1 VAKAK
6 TPDNAKLIEGLLNAV
21 GGQPMRQTADK
32 TAPGIFPAGAT
43 GKKLAQHAIDMGYLE
58 PCDGPPPPATKRPA
72 KPKVIPHARITARG
86 REWVLQQTTPRQ
98 ALEGLL
104 AAFQQQAD
112 VYKNRDGELGVLQAQ
127 LADLHNSFTQ
137 VQQQVRDA
145 SARRQS
151 ETQQLVQ
158 TIETVAAVVRQALAA
173 GGASPA
179 AHPPVP
185 PQDLGPELLAYV
197 RSWQQQR
204 GADCPLPD
212 LFRHLKERQPGLSIG
227 AFHDTV
233 RVLYRDRRLELTPWS
248 GTLDNL
254 REPELAL
261 FISSTVMYYAHVPSQ
276 HR

>member
-1 VAKAK
+1 VAKVK
-6 TPDNAKLIEGLLNAV
+6 TPDNAKLIEGLLNVV

-43 GKKLAQHAIDMGYLE
+43 GKKLAQHAIDLGYLE
-58 PCDGPPPPATKRPA
+58 ACDGPPPAQPAKKSA
-72 KPKVIPHARITARG
+72 KPKVIPHARITAKG

-104 AAFQQQAD
+104 AAFQQQAEA
-112 VYKNRDGELGVLQAQ
+112 YRNRDAEVGVLQAQ
-127 LADLHNSFTQ
+127 LADLHNGFTQ

-145 SARRQS
+145 SARRRS
-151 ETQQLVQ
+151 ETQQLIA
-158 TIETVAAVVRQALAA
+158 TIETVAAIVRQALAA
-173 GGASPA
+173 DGASPA
-179 AHPPVP
+179 PAHLPVST
-185 PQDLGPELLAYV
+185 QDLSPELLSYV

-212 LFRHLKERQPGLSIG
+212 LFRQLKERQPSLSIG
-227 AFHDTV
+227 GFHD
-233 RVLYRDRRLELTPWS
+233 RLRALYRDRRLELTPWS

-261 FISSTVMYYAHVPSQ
+261 FISNTVMYYAHVPN
-276 HR
+276 